1 MKILNWKNVNLKTL
15 LYYKKYILISVVL
28 LVLLLFL
35 SGVFSSKKGLDVVL
49 KEEKI
54 VRDNI
59 FVTVLSTGTVAP
71 QNRVVITPTV
81 PGRIESILVSIG
93 QRVKKGQVLAWMS
106 STERAALIDA
116 ARSEGAEEL
125 SKWQEL
131 YKMTPI
137 ISPIDGTII
146 VRNVEAGQSV
156 INSSEVFV
164 ISDRLTVKAKIDETD
179 ISKIKLNSRATI
191 ILDAYPNSPIDAWT
205 DKIAYDA
212 TTVNS
217 VTTYVVDIVP
227 VKIPSF
233 MRSGMTANITSH
245 VAERKSVLC
254 VSNDAIKV
262 ENDQY
267 YVMLKKNKNKKL
279 TEQNQVKQPIKIG
292 VSDGRKTEVISG
304 LKENDVVVVNTIS
317 FDKAAISAD
326 DGPVVF

>member
-1 MKILNWKNVNLKTL
+1 
-15 LYYKKYILISVVL
+15 
-28 LVLLLFL
+28 
-35 SGVFSSKKGLDVVL
+35 
-49 KEEKI
+49 
-54 VRDNI
+54 
-59 FVTVLSTGTVAP
+59 
-71 QNRVVITPTV
+71 
-81 PGRIESILVSIG
+81 
-93 QRVKKGQVLAWMS
+93 MS